1 MIKNDRVAYENLVK
15 EFYANFE
22 LEQNTNQN
30 STGFTTRVEQK
41 EIKISKL
48 EFWELFEIGFYEP
61 RLLYLGKDNDWAKI
75 SRPTTIARITEEYG
89 VYVDICEPKPWLPP
103 GSPKRNWNLLPQ
115 FQVICRPSIF
125 HMHCLSL
132 EQL

>member
-48 EFWELFEIGFYEP
+48 EFWELFEIGFFM
-61 RLLYLGKDNDWAKI
+61 
-75 SRPTTIARITEEYG
+75 
-89 VYVDICEPKPWLPP
+89 
-103 GSPKRNWNLLPQ
+103 NLDYYT
-115 FQVICRPSIF
+115 
-125 HMHCLSL
+125 
-132 EQL
+132 